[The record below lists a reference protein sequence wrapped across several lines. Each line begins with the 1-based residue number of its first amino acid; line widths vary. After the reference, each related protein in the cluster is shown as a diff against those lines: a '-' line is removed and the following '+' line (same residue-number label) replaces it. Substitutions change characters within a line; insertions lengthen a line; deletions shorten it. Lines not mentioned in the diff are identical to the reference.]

1 MYINFDIF
9 LCVVMLHSASQ
20 WNCTYSKLQKSFY
33 PACERNELCTKW
45 IVNEMNCDEINERNE
60 HALNTKWTKWTACE
74 RNECKFL
81 FKLEGAA
88 LTGMPA
94 KAAAGMPAK
103 AACSSLNRKSQHC

>member
-33 PACERNELCTKW
+33 PACERNELWTKW
-45 IVNEMNCDEINERNE
+45 IVNEMNERNE

-81 FKLEGAA
+81 FKLEGVA
-88 LTGMPA
+88 LTGI
-94 KAAAGMPAK
+94 PAK